1 MYIIYNLFNKEH
13 IYPMKSRLIPL
24 AATVVATL
32 SLPMFAQMP
41 GAVKQVVGV
50 STVENVS
57 NVQSRRYTGQVVA
70 QAEVNVVPRI
80 SGEILK
86 LGFKDGDY
94 VKKGQLLYSIEKT
107 QYEAAVKQA
116 EANIAECKARLE
128 YAQNSYDRNQTL
140 YEVNAASKDAME
152 STKAAVDALKA
163 GLAAAEA
170 GLVTAQENLKY
181 TEITAAI
188 DGLVGVTELTAGN
201 YVTPSSGPLLTIIQ
215 MKPIRVRFS
224 ISMADFLSGYG
235 SLTAMKQNAKVA
247 LKLSD
252 GSEYSTEGKIEFLN
266 NEANM
271 KTDAVQV
278 YASFPN
284 TDMKLIPGSTV
295 TVTLSKKTGDA
306 MPAVPPSAIM
316 HDAQESFVYV
326 VGAGNKLERRSV
338 ELGDMTKTHQLIK
351 SGLKVGE
358 KVVYQGTHKVMPGDE
373 IVPAEEQK

>member
-284 TDMKLIPGSTV
+284 ADMKLIPGSTV